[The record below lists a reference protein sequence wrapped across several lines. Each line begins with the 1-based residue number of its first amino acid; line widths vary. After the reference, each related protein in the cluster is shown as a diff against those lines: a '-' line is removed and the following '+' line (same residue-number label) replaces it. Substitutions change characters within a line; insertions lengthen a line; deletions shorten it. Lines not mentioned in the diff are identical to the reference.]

1 MNGILTTKTR
11 YLFLINTITASEYFI
26 LGDEMDYKTIK
37 PVEYFDYYNI
47 EKNDSLFTIAQKKN
61 VNPNLLSLLNGLDIT
76 DYLYKDQ
83 KIMIP
88 KEGFS
93 YYITKEGDTLEILVN
108 MFNTHINN
116 LLKYNQTVY
125 LKEGQLIVNKK

>member
-1 MNGILTTKTR
+1 
-11 YLFLINTITASEYFI
+11 
-26 LGDEMDYKTIK
+26 MDYKTIK

>member
-1 MNGILTTKTR
+1 M
-11 YLFLINTITASEYFI
+11 INTITASEYFI

>member
-1 MNGILTTKTR
+1 
-11 YLFLINTITASEYFI
+11 
-26 LGDEMDYKTIK
+26 MDYKTIK

-47 EKNDSLFTIAQKKN
+47 EKNDSLFKIAQKKN

-88 KEGFS
+88 KDGFS

-108 MFNTHINN
+108 MFNTHISN
-116 LLKYNQTVY
+116 LLKNNQTIY